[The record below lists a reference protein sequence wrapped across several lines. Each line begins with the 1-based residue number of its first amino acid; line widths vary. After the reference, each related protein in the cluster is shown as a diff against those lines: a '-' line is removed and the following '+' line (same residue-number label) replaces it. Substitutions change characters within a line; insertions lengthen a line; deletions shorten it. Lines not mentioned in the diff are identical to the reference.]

1 MTAQMA
7 HFRPASIAA
16 LRSKAAALF
25 LAILVLVAGD
35 NNGAG
40 IGLMGVVLSGDSCTC
55 ASDSS
60 DDTSTVSST
69 ASDTSTVSSTASD
82 KLALPTS
89 HLALRAKYLLTNS
102 LCL

>member
-69 ASDTSTVSSTASD
+69 ASD